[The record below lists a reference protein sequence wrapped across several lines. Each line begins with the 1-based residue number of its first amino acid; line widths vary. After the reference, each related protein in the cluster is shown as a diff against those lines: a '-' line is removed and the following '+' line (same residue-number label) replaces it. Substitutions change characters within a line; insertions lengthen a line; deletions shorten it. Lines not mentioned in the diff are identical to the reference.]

1 MMTWLFIGLVIT
13 ILLTPGPTNTLL
25 ASAGIHGG
33 FRKSVQLVPAEAIG
47 YFLSISIWGII
58 IESVSSTAPWL
69 PAILKL
75 ISASYIFYLAI
86 KLWRTSRVAAD
97 LSQPAITAK
106 ALFAATLLNPK
117 GLLFASAIFPHET
130 WSSLTAY
137 TLHMS
142 VFLSL
147 IVPIACFWISIGS
160 LLVSNRVSW
169 LNQCNL
175 QRTASIVLMSFSLP
189 LSYSAISSI

>member
-1 MMTWLFIGLVIT
+1 MTLFFIGLVIT

-25 ASAGIHGG
+25 ASAGIHSG
-33 FRKSVQLVPAEAIG
+33 FRKSIKLVPAEAIG
-47 YFLSISIWGII
+47 YFLSISIWGLL
-58 IESVSSTAPWL
+58 IESVSNTVPWL

-97 LSQPAITAK
+97 LNQPAITAK

-117 GLLFASAIFPHET
+117 GLLFASAIFPQAV
-130 WSSLTAY
+130 WGSLTAY
-137 TLHMS
+137 ALHIS

-147 IVPIACFWISIGS
+147 IVPIAFLWISIGS
-160 LLVSNRVSW
+160 VLVSNRISW

-189 LSYSAISSI
+189 LSYSAITSI